1 MHGADSRPK
10 AKIATRMTHVFVAVL
25 DAVAGVSYP
34 IDAGVPRG
42 ESVRREENA
51 WVPHSRSGHCCSF

>member
-10 AKIATRMTHVFVAVL
+10 AKITARMTHVFVAVL
-25 DAVAGVSYP
+25 DSVAGASYP
-34 IDAGVPRG
+34 VEAGVPRG

-51 WVPHSRSGHCCSF
+51 